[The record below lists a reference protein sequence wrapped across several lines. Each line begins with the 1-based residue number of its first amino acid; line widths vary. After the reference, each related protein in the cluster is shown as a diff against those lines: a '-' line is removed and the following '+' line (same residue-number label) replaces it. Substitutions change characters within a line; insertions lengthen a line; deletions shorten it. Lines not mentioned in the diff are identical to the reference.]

1 MKLFLTSEGLQKNL
15 VADFKKLV
23 GPKKRVKIAFIPT
36 AAHGESGNKDWLE
49 EDKRNLASINASVFE
64 VDLDKISGSELKS
77 ELEKADVIWVNG
89 GNTFYLLDRVR
100 KSGFD
105 KMIKPLLK
113 TRIYAGVSAGSIIA
127 GPSIEI
133 CATKIIK
140 DENKI
145 GLKVLTGLNL
155 VDFVVL
161 PHVDDTSVTPH
172 PELVPE
178 FEKKAGYSVI
188 PLSNKQAVIYIDG
201 KKKIVE

>member
-15 VADFKKLV
+15 VNDFKKLV
-23 GPKKRVKIAFIPT
+23 GTKKKIKVAFIPT
-36 AAHGESGNKDWLE
+36 AAHGEKGDKSWLE
-49 EDKRNLASINASVFE
+49 KDKKNIKSTGTDVFE
-64 VDLDKISGSELKS
+64 VDLDKLSGTKLQSELG
-77 ELEKADVIWVNG
+77 KADIIWVNG

-100 KSGFD
+100 KTGFD

-113 TRIYAGVSAGSIIA
+113 TRIYVGVSAGSIIT

-145 GLKVLTGLNL
+145 GLKNLTGLSL

-161 PHVDDTSVTPH
+161 PHVGDYSVTPH
-172 PELVPE
+172 PELIPE
-178 FEKKAGYSVI
+178 FEKKVDYSVI
-188 PLSNKQAVIYIDG
+188 PLSNRQAVIFIDG
-201 KKKIVE
+201 KKKVIG